1 METYKLIRSERRTLA
16 MELSPEGDLILRAP
30 RRMPLRLIEQFI
42 ASHEDW
48 IAKHREKIRRRAD
61 FDEAHFSSEEQ
72 VRELITRAKEILPR
86 KTEHWAKVMGVTP
99 AGVRISQAKKRFG
112 SCSAEN
118 RIAYSYR
125 LMAYPEEAIDY
136 VVVHELCHLVHHNH
150 SKAFWDLVAQTM
162 PDYAT
167 HRQWLKTQGK
177 ALICRIP

>member
-48 IAKHREKIRRRAD
+48 IAKHREKIRRRAE
-61 FDEAHFSSEEQ
+61 FDEAHFSDEVQIQS
-72 VRELITRAKEILPR
+72 LITRAKAILPE
-86 KTEHWAKVMGVTP
+86 KTEYWAKIMGVTP
-99 AGVRISQAKKRFG
+99 TGVRITRAKKRFG
-112 SCSAEN
+112 SCSPEN

-136 VVVHELCHLVHHNH
+136 VVVHELSHIRHKNH
-150 SKAFWDLVAQTM
+150 SPDFYAFVARFLPDHKAREAI
-162 PDYAT
+162 
-167 HRQWLKTQGK
+167 LKHK
-177 ALICRIP
+177 

>member
-42 ASHEDW
+42 ASHEKW
-48 IAKHREKIRRRAD
+48 IAEHREKIRRRAD

-72 VRELITRAKEILPR
+72 IQSLITRAKAILPE
-86 KTEHWAKVMGVTP
+86 KTEYWAKIMGVTP
-99 AGVRISQAKKRFG
+99 TGVRITRAKKRFG
-112 SCSAEN
+112 SCSPEN

-136 VVVHELCHLVHHNH
+136 VVVHELSHIRHKNH
-150 SKAFWDLVAQTM
+150 SPDFYAFVARFLPDHKAREAI
-162 PDYAT
+162 
-167 HRQWLKTQGK
+167 LKHK
-177 ALICRIP
+177 

>member
-42 ASHEDW
+42 ASHEKW
-48 IAKHREKIRRRAD
+48 IAKHREKIRRRAE
-61 FDEAHFSSEEQ
+61 FDEAHFSDEVQIQS
-72 VRELITRAKEILPR
+72 LITRAKAILPE
-86 KTEHWAKVMGVTP
+86 KTEYWAKIMGVTP
-99 AGVRISQAKKRFG
+99 TGVRITRAKKRFG

-136 VVVHELCHLVHHNH
+136 VVVHVLAHIRHKNH
-150 SKAFWDLVAQTM
+150 SPDFYVFIARFL
-162 PDYAT
+162 PDYKA
-167 HRQWLKTQGK
+167 REAILKHK
-177 ALICRIP
+177 

>member
-42 ASHEDW
+42 ASHEKW
-48 IAKHREKIRRRAD
+48 IAKHREKLRRRAE

-72 VRELITRAKEILPR
+72 IQSLITRAKAILPE
-86 KTEHWAKVMGVTP
+86 KTEYWAKIMGVTP
-99 AGVRISQAKKRFG
+99 TGVRITRAKKRFG
-112 SCSAEN
+112 SCSPEN

-136 VVVHELCHLVHHNH
+136 VVVHELSHIRHKNH
-150 SKAFWDLVAQTM
+150 SPDFYAFVARFLPDHKAREAI
-162 PDYAT
+162 
-167 HRQWLKTQGK
+167 LKHK
-177 ALICRIP
+177 

>member
-42 ASHEDW
+42 ASHEKW
-48 IAKHREKIRRRAD
+48 IAKHREKIRRRAE

-72 VRELITRAKEILPR
+72 IQSLITRAKAILPE
-86 KTEHWAKVMGVTP
+86 KTEYWAKIMGVTP
-99 AGVRISQAKKRFG
+99 TGVRITRAKKRFG
-112 SCSAEN
+112 SCSPEN

-136 VVVHELCHLVHHNH
+136 VVVHELSHIRHKNH
-150 SKAFWDLVAQTM
+150 SPDFYAFVARFLPDHKAREAI
-162 PDYAT
+162 
-167 HRQWLKTQGK
+167 LKHK
-177 ALICRIP
+177 

>member
-72 VRELITRAKEILPR
+72 IQSLITRAKAILPE
-86 KTEHWAKVMGVTP
+86 KTEYWAKIMGVTP
-99 AGVRISQAKKRFG
+99 TGVRITRAKKRFG
-112 SCSAEN
+112 SCSSEN

-136 VVVHELCHLVHHNH
+136 VVVHELAHIRHKNH
-150 SKAFWDLVAQTM
+150 SPDFYAFIARFL
-162 PDYAT
+162 PDYKA
-167 HRQWLKTQGK
+167 REAILKHK
-177 ALICRIP
+177 